1 MIFIIFAMV
10 VVRIP
15 DLRWCGWS
23 RAGLRSTAELRV
35 PKVSLQKFA
44 QQMMILRA
52 EVPPLFGPAP
62 FLLAFACLPNLPI
75 FVDDE
80 RMSLEIGG
88 HASNAFKLSSEWQ
101 LVSALIS
108 LHSPHDVR
116 KVCDGKLR
124 KRGLNQF
131 PVMAEHVW
139 KDLLEAE
146 VEAENEPN
154 EAEQKP
160 NDSGGAKIDVLKE
173 GRGGKGSERPRGV
186 LRDPHSKAYVKKFFI
201 SVTEEEFCRGL
212 LWVSEQ
218 DQVVPAFYCNGR
230 DLFLLAL

>member
-1 MIFIIFAMV
+1 
-10 VVRIP
+10 
-15 DLRWCGWS
+15 
-23 RAGLRSTAELRV
+23 
-35 PKVSLQKFA
+35 
-44 QQMMILRA
+44 
-52 EVPPLFGPAP
+52 
-62 FLLAFACLPNLPI
+62 
-75 FVDDE
+75 
-80 RMSLEIGG
+80 MSSEIGG

-108 LHSPHDVR
+108 LHIPYDGR
-116 KVCDGKLR
+116 KDCDGKLR

-131 PVMAEHVW
+131 HLMAEHVW

-146 VEAENEPN
+146 VEAEEEPN

-160 NDSGGAKIDVLKE
+160 DDSGGAKIDVLKE
-173 GRGGKGSERPRGV
+173 GRSGKGSERPRGV

-218 DQVVPAFYCNGR
+218 DQVCFFSPCEGE
-230 DLFLLAL
+230 